1 MSEAIDGDEDGG
13 VGAGVQLRTEQQLLQ
28 RLRPHSVAAAY
39 VAVVDLMQMTA
50 VHGCW
55 GVAD

>member
-1 MSEAIDGDEDGG
+1 MSAAIDGDEDGG
-13 VGAGVQLRTEQQLLQ
+13 VGAQLRTEQQLLQ